1 MTTQD
6 YYTVLGVQRNVTPE
20 EIKKAYRKLA
30 LQYHPDRNPGDK
42 GAEEKFKEASEA
54 YQVLSDPEKR
64 QLYDRYGMEGLK
76 GAGYQGFG
84 AAADI
89 FSTFGDLFEDLLG
102 FGPRRRSSSRVQQG
116 PDLRYDVSMA
126 FLDACLGKELDIEF
140 DRPELCQSCSGTGG
154 KDGARP
160 SRCTTCQGRG
170 QVLRTQGFLTVGTT
184 CPKCRG
190 EGLIITTPCPTCQGE
205 GRVMAKRH
213 VHVKIPAGVD
223 NGSRLRLQGEGGEG
237 GHGGPPGDL
246 YVFIQ
251 VEPHEFFQREDNNII
266 CEIPLSFVQV
276 ALGADINVPTLDGKR
291 TLTVPPGTQSG
302 EVFMLRGEGIR
313 NLRGYGRGDQ
323 YVRVMV
329 RTPTNL
335 TPRQEELLREFEAA
349 RNGTSDEKS
358 EKGFLWNF
366 WQKISS

>member
-6 YYTVLGVQRNVTPE
+6 YYAVLGVQRNAAPDD
-20 EIKKAYRKLA
+20 IKKAYRKLA

-42 GAEEKFKEASEA
+42 AAEDKFKEASEA

-102 FGPRRRSSSRVQQG
+102 FGPRRRGGSRVQQG
-116 PDLRYDVSMA
+116 PDLRYDVSLS
-126 FLDACLGKELDIEF
+126 FLNACLGKELDIDF
-140 DRPELCQSCSGTGG
+140 DRPEMCQSCGGTGG
-154 KDGARP
+154 KDGAQP

-190 EGLIITTPCPTCQGE
+190 EGQIITTPCPTCQGE
-205 GRVMAKRH
+205 GRVLAKRH

-237 GHGGPPGDL
+237 AHGGPPGDL
-246 YVFIQ
+246 YVFIH

-266 CEIPLSFVQV
+266 CDIPLSFTQV
-276 ALGADINVPTLDGKR
+276 ALGADVDVPTLDGKR
-291 TLTVPPGTQSG
+291 TLTIPPGTQSG
-302 EVFMLRGEGIR
+302 EVFMMRGEGVR

-329 RTPTNL
+329 RTPIHL
-335 TPRQEELLREFEAA
+335 TTRQEELLREFEAVG
-349 RNGTSDEKS
+349 NGISDEKS

-366 WQKISS
+366 WQKLSS

>member
-6 YYTVLGVQRNVTPE
+6 YYAVLGLQRNVTSE

-42 GAEEKFKEASEA
+42 AAEEKFKEASEA

-64 QLYDRYGMEGLK
+64 QLYDRYGIEGLK

-84 AAADI
+84 AATDI
-89 FSTFGDLFEDLLG
+89 FSAFGDLFEDLLG
-102 FGPRRRSSSRVQQG
+102 FGPRRRSGSRVQQG
-116 PDLRYDVSMA
+116 PDLRYDLSLA

-140 DRPELCQSCSGTGG
+140 DRPEICENCSGTGG

-160 SRCTTCQGRG
+160 SRCPTCQGRG

-184 CPKCRG
+184 CQKCRG
-190 EGLIITTPCPTCQGE
+190 EGLIITAPCANCQGE
-205 GRVMAKRH
+205 GRILAKRR

-223 NGSRLRLQGEGGEG
+223 SGSRLRLQGEGGEG
-237 GHGGPPGDL
+237 MHGGPAGDL

-251 VEPHEFFQREDNNII
+251 VEQHEFFQREENNII
-266 CEIPLSFVQV
+266 CEIPISFTQA
-276 ALGADINVPTLDGKR
+276 ALGANIDVPTLDGKR
-291 TLTVPPGTQSG
+291 TLTIPRSTQAG
-302 EVFMLRGEGIR
+302 EVFVLRGEGIR

-323 YVRVMV
+323 YIRMAV
-329 RTPTNL
+329 RTPTDL
-335 TPRQEELLREFEAA
+335 TPRQEELLRELEAT
-349 RNGTSDEKS
+349 RNGASEEKA

-366 WQKISS
+366 WHKMSS

>member
-6 YYTVLGVQRNVTPE
+6 YYAVLGLQRNATPE
-20 EIKKAYRKLA
+20 EIKKVYRKLA

-42 GAEEKFKEASEA
+42 AAEEKFKEASEA

-76 GAGYQGFG
+76 GTGYQGFG
-84 AAADI
+84 AATDI
-89 FSTFGDLFEDLLG
+89 FSAFGDLFEDLLG
-102 FGPRRRSSSRVQQG
+102 FGPRRRSSSRGQQG
-116 PDLRYDVSMA
+116 PDLRYDLSLP
-126 FLDACLGKELDIEF
+126 FLEACLGKELDIEF
-140 DRPELCQSCSGTGG
+140 DRPELCQKCGGTGG

-160 SRCTTCQGRG
+160 SRCPTCQGRG

-205 GRVMAKRH
+205 GRVLAKRR

-237 GHGGPPGDL
+237 VQGGPPGDL
-246 YVFIQ
+246 YVFIH

-266 CEIPLSFVQV
+266 CEIPLSFTQV
-276 ALGADINVPTLDGKR
+276 ALGADIDVPTLDGTR
-291 TLTVPPGTQSG
+291 ALTIPPGTQSD
-302 EVFMLRGEGIR
+302 R
-313 NLRGYGRGDQ
+313 
-323 YVRVMV
+323 
-329 RTPTNL
+329 
-335 TPRQEELLREFEAA
+335 
-349 RNGTSDEKS
+349 KS
-358 EKGFLWNF
+358 VV
-366 WQKISS
+366 

>member
-6 YYTVLGVQRNVTPE
+6 YYTILGVQRNAAPE

-42 GAEEKFKEASEA
+42 AAEEKFKEASDA

-64 QLYDRYGMEGLK
+64 QLYDRFGIEGLK

-89 FSTFGDLFEDLLG
+89 FSAFGDLFEDLLG
-102 FGPRRRSSSRVQQG
+102 FGPRRRSASRVQQG
-116 PDLRYDVSMA
+116 PDLRYDLSLM
-126 FLDACLGKELDIEF
+126 FLEACLGKELDIEF
-140 DRPELCQSCSGTGG
+140 DRPEMCQSCVGTGG
-154 KDGARP
+154 QGGARP
-160 SRCTTCQGRG
+160 SRCPTCQGRG

-190 EGLIITTPCPTCQGE
+190 EGRIITTPCAQCRGE
-205 GRVMAKRH
+205 GRVLAKRR
-213 VHVKIPAGVD
+213 VHLKIPAGVD

-237 GHGGPPGDL
+237 ANGGPPGDL

-251 VEPHEFFQREDNNII
+251 VEPHEFFQREDNNVI
-266 CEIPLSFVQV
+266 CEIPISFTQV
-276 ALGADINVPTLDGKR
+276 ALGANIDVPTLDGKR
-291 TLTVPPGTQSG
+291 TLTVPRGTQSG
-302 EVFMLRGEGIR
+302 EVFVLRGEGIR

-329 RTPTNL
+329 RTPTAL
-335 TPRQEELLREFEAA
+335 TPRQEELLREFEASG
-349 RNGTSDEKS
+349 NGVVEEKS
-358 EKGFLWNF
+358 EKGFLRNF
-366 WQKISS
+366 WQKMSS

>member
-6 YYTVLGVQRNVTPE
+6 YYAVLGVQRNSTPD

-30 LQYHPDRNPGDK
+30 LQYHPDRNPNDK
-42 GAEEKFKEASEA
+42 AAEEKFKEASDA

-64 QLYDRYGMEGLK
+64 QLYDRYGIEGLK

-84 AAADI
+84 GAADI
-89 FSTFGDLFEDLLG
+89 FSAFGDLFEDLLG
-102 FGPRRRSSSRVQQG
+102 FGQRRRSGSRVHQG
-116 PDLRYDVSMA
+116 PDLRYDLPLT
-126 FLDACLGKELDIEF
+126 FLEACLGKELDLEF
-140 DRPELCQSCSGTGG
+140 NRPEMCQSCDGTGG

-160 SRCTTCQGRG
+160 ERCPTCQGRG

-190 EGLIITTPCPTCQGE
+190 EGLIITTPCPTCHGE
-205 GRVMAKRH
+205 ARVSARRH

-223 NGSRLRLQGEGGEG
+223 NGSRLRLQGEGGESG
-237 GHGGPPGDL
+237 NGGPPGDL

-266 CEIPLSFVQV
+266 CEIPTSVTQ
-276 ALGADINVPTLDGKR
+276 ATLGADIDVPTLDGKR
-291 TLTVPPGTQSG
+291 TLSIPKATQSG
-302 EVFMLRGEGIR
+302 EVFVLRGEGIR

-323 YVRVMV
+323 YVRVIV
-329 RTPTNL
+329 RTPTDL

-349 RNGTSDEKS
+349 GNGIPEERS
-358 EKGFLWNF
+358 EKGFLRNF
-366 WQKISS
+366 WEKMSS

>member
-6 YYTVLGVQRNVTPE
+6 YYAVLGIQRSATGD

-42 GAEEKFKEASEA
+42 VAEDKFKEASEA

-64 QLYDRYGMEGLK
+64 ELYDRYGIEGLK

-84 AAADI
+84 AATDI

-102 FGPRRRSSSRVQQG
+102 FGPRRRTASRVQSG
-116 PDLRYDVSMA
+116 PDLRYDVSLS
-126 FLDACLGKELDIEF
+126 FLEACQGKELDIEF
-140 DRPELCQSCSGTGG
+140 DRPEICQSCSGAGG

-160 SRCTTCQGRG
+160 SRCPTCQGRG

-190 EGLIITTPCPTCQGE
+190 EGQIITSPCPKCQGE
-205 GRVMAKRH
+205 GRVLVKRR
-213 VHVKIPAGVD
+213 VHVKVPGGVD
-223 NGSRLRLQGEGGEG
+223 SGSRLRLQSEGGEG
-237 GHGGPPGDL
+237 LNGGPAGDL
-246 YVFIQ
+246 YVFIH
-251 VEPHEFFQREDNNII
+251 VEPHEFFQREENNIV
-266 CEIPLSFVQV
+266 CEIPISFTQA
-276 ALGADINVPTLDGKR
+276 ALGADIEVPTIEGKR
-291 TLTVPPGTQSG
+291 SLTIPRGTQSG
-302 EVFMLRGEGIR
+302 EVFMLRGEGVR

-323 YVRVMV
+323 YVRVV
-329 RTPTNL
+329 LKTPAKL
-335 TPRQEELLREFEAA
+335 TPRQEELLRELETAA
-349 RNGTSDEKS
+349 DSAPDEKA

-366 WQKISS
+366 WHKMSS

>member
-1 MTTQD
+1 
-6 YYTVLGVQRNVTPE
+6 
-20 EIKKAYRKLA
+20 
-30 LQYHPDRNPGDK
+30 
-42 GAEEKFKEASEA
+42 
-54 YQVLSDPEKR
+54 
-64 QLYDRYGMEGLK
+64 
-76 GAGYQGFG
+76 
-84 AAADI
+84 
-89 FSTFGDLFEDLLG
+89 
-102 FGPRRRSSSRVQQG
+102 
-116 PDLRYDVSMA
+116 VSMA

-323 YVRVMV
+323 YVRVVV

-349 RNGTSDEKS
+349 RNGTPDEKS